1 MGGRTEAVWQE
12 APLAGM
18 TSMGRAIAAR
28 LRQSPNEALRRP
40 AGGGGDLEGHR
51 SEGRG
56 ANAVGSHR
64 RVGSKWTALEEP
76 NSRFRTLHTRYEY
89 PLNPGI
95 ERLWRDYQARRP
107 SLSEQRSEN
116 GEVVAVDTAVP

>member
-1 MGGRTEAVWQE
+1 MWAGGRRQFGRRL
-12 APLAGM
+12 PLAGM

-76 NSRFRTLHTRYEY
+76 NSKFRTLPEE
-89 PLNPGI
+89 NP
-95 ERLWRDYQARRP
+95 ARIKR
-107 SLSEQRSEN
+107 
-116 GEVVAVDTAVP
+116 